1 MPTVGNIGYPHLNH
15 YGMLPSEYNDNF
27 VGGYKTFT
35 RGTYAPIMSP
45 YFGFRTI
52 DRDNAYYPCDESD
65 DEVTKAIEITSFNGF
80 VRSGAVEL
88 V

>member
-15 YGMLPSEYNDNF
+15 YGMLAPAYNEDF
-27 VGGYKTFT
+27 LYGYKTFT
-35 RGTYAPIMSP
+35 RGTYAPVMSP

-52 DRDNAYYPCDESD
+52 ERDPAYYPCDETD
-65 DEVTKAIEITSFNGF
+65 DNPPAAIEITSFNGF

-88 V
+88 I